1 MLIFAAIFTK
11 NNMKKYSLGLAVMLL
26 ALASCGGKTK
36 ELQHLTGANEY
47 DVEEE
52 AADGIQRM
60 HDYHFSDT
68 LRAGGRVYQYTI
80 DRITSD
86 SLSVVTDDDGRR
98 YADNIYTL
106 TLQSGGTTV
115 FKRQFTKGA
124 FASYLSKE
132 FQQKGILDGMMCDKS
147 LPGMSFA
154 VSVSLPQS
162 DLFEPL
168 ILQVDAS
175 GGISIRRDERGEVEY
190 EPEGDGV

>member
-26 ALASCGGKTK
+26 ALASCGGKMK
-36 ELQHLTGANEY
+36 DPQHLTGANEY
-47 DVEEE
+47 DVEDE

-68 LRAGGRVYQYTI
+68 LRVDRV
-80 DRITSD
+80 TSD

-106 TLQSGGTTV
+106 TLQSGGTTI
-115 FKRQFTKGA
+115 FKRQFTKGT

-132 FQQKGILDGMMCDKS
+132 FLQKGILDGMMCDKS